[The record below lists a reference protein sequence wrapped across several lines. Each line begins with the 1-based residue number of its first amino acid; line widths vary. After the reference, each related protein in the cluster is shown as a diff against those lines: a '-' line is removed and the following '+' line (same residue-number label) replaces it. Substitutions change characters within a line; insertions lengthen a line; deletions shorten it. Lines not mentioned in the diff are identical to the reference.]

1 MSLLREVKP
10 RNARTARIVKAREP
24 QTIEDRKRV
33 LLLHGSKCPEPV
45 RNVLRTFTT
54 LTKPNNVALNKK
66 NENIHPFEDP
76 SSLEFLASKNDC
88 ALVVFGTHSKKRP
101 HSISLL
107 RIFDGKML
115 DMVEMSMIL
124 AAEESELED
133 GKLQIGVEMKPM
145 ILFAGS
151 QWNDESASEQAT
163 LFRQLKT
170 TMIDLFQGEEV
181 SSVDVAGL
189 QYVLMVAAGENSGDA
204 VNGSDGGGKP
214 VIHLRWYR
222 VRTVRSSTPK
232 VPRVEL
238 DQIGPSFDFR
248 IGRFK
253 FADSGVLRE
262 AMKHARRTNE
272 AKTKKNIETDL
283 MGDKL
288 GRVHLG
294 KQDLSQ
300 LQTRKM
306 KGLKRNR
313 DHDDDDMVMDRTDGV
328 DEEDDIVSQDEDEEE
343 GGIELNEGS
352 DFSAEGSSIGGS
364 GDEIDIAEDS
374 GDGDAADKMPKRQK
388 LG

>member
-124 AAEESELED
+124 AAEESEVED

-204 VNGSDGGGKP
+204 VNGSDGSGKP

-238 DQIGPSFDFR
+238 DQIGSSFDFR

-253 FADSGVLRE
+253 FADPGVLRE

-272 AKTKKNIETDL
+272 VKTKKNIETDL

-313 DHDDDDMVMDRTDGV
+313 DHDDDDMVMDGTNGV

-374 GDGDAADKMPKRQK
+374 GDDDAADKMPKRQK